1 MDTLSPTIVHEIR
14 AHISWE
20 EAVSRGMELRSAK
33 DNSQWDLGDLALE
46 VRSVYGKDSLGT
58 FANEILINKKSL
70 QQYRRVSAAFPPK
83 QRSPYLSHRHHMLL
97 AAKEDR
103 LQWLKR
109 AEENNLTVTQLER
122 ELAISEGKSPNNTEA
137 TPEVEKC
144 NTCGGYKLDTDNVC
158 HCIHWGGND

>member
-46 VRSVYGKDSLGT
+46 VRSHYGKDSLGK

-70 QQYRRVSAAFPPK
+70 QQYRRVSAAFPPNS
-83 QRSPYLSHRHHMLL
+83 RSPYLSHRHHMLL
-97 AAKEDR
+97 AARPDR
-103 LQWLKR
+103 LEWLKKS
-109 AEENNLTVTQLER
+109 EENNLTVTQLER
-122 ELAISEGKSPNNTEA
+122 ELALSDGKSPNSA
-137 TPEVEKC
+137 QVLPEVEKC
-144 NTCGGYKLDTDNVC
+144 DTCGGYKLDTDNTC
-158 HCIHWGGND
+158 RCIQWGGK